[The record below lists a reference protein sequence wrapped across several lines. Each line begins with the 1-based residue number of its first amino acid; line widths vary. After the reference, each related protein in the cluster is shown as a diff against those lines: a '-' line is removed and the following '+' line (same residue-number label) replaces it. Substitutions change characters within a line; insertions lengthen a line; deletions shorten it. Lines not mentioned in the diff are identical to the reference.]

1 MLGAMTT
8 KHLCLSIAALA
19 LAIATPTT
27 RAQSS
32 FFFSSTA
39 ASWVGHGITETI
51 TAANGTIAFNPGYS
65 YDHGLHLNM
74 TVTNGENWSLDI
86 GAPDRGHLQVGLYT
100 NATRFPFNYNS
111 NPSLSTPG
119 LSFTGN
125 SRGDNTLTGWFNVLS
140 VAYTNDTL
148 LSAAI
153 DFVQYDSG
161 NLAQKITGYVRFNSS
176 MPNGPQ
182 LKTSGR
188 TANAINFAW
197 NTEPGQTYQLQYCTS
212 LALTNWSNLGI
223 SITATNSVTTS
234 SDSID
239 MTTPRFYRLKALLP

>member
-1 MLGAMTT
+1 MTT
-8 KHLCLSIAALA
+8 KHLYLSITALA
-19 LAIATPTT
+19 LATTTPTT
-27 RAQSS
+27 QAQSS
-32 FFFSSTA
+32 FSFSSTA

-51 TAANGTIAFNPGYS
+51 TPANGTIAFNTGYS
-65 YDHGLHLNM
+65 YDQGLHLNM
-74 TVTNGENWSLDI
+74 TVTNGEYWSLDI
-86 GAPDRGHLQVGLYT
+86 GATDRGHLQVGLYT

-111 NPSLSTPG
+111 TPG

-125 SRGDNTLTGWFNVLS
+125 GRGDSSLTGWFNVLS

-161 NLAQKITGYVRFNSS
+161 LLTQKITGYVRFNSS
-176 MPNGPQ
+176 MANGPQ
-182 LKTSGR
+182 LKTTGR
-188 TANAINFAW
+188 TGNAINFAW
-197 NTEPGQTYQLQYCTS
+197 NAEPGQTYQLQYCTS
-212 LALTNWSNLGI
+212 LTLKNWSDLGS

-239 MTTPRFYRLKALLP
+239 MTTPRFYRLKVILP